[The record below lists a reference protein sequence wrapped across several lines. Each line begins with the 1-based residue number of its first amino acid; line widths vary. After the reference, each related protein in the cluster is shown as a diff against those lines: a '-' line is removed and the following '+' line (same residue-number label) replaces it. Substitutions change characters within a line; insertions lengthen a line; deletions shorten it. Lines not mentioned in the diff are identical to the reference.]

1 MSSRREPVCE
11 YLRLHCLILNL
22 ISLNIGVDILNEQIV
37 HQNGPYKR
45 VKRWIRGIY
54 PKLGIIHKGLTGWE
68 TVVEKD
74 VIVPN
79 YTFIVVE
86 CMNNSSAVVPN
97 HEDTTQ

>member
-1 MSSRREPVCE
+1 M
-11 YLRLHCLILNL
+11 
-22 ISLNIGVDILNEQIV
+22 DILDEQIV

-45 VKRWIRGIY
+45 VKRWIRGMY
-54 PKLGIIHKGLTGWE
+54 PELGTIHKGLTGWE
-68 TVVEKD
+68 TVIEKD

-86 CMNNSSAVVPN
+86 CKCMLQVAVAN